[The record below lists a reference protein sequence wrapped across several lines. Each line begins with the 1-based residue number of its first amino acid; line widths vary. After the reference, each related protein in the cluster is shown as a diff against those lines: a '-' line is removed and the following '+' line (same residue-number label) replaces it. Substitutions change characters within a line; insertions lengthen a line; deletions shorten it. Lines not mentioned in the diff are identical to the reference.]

1 MSVVMVMAETVRCS
15 FQVADDKKW
24 WFETVHAEYE
34 RAMLKVLV
42 SNTVLSHSSLV
53 YGMFEIA
60 VVWMYFLTERAHRT
74 TYALPL

>member
-15 FQVADDKKW
+15 FQVADDKW
-24 WFETVHAEYE
+24 WFETVHAGYE

-60 VVWMYFLTERAHRT
+60 VV
-74 TYALPL
+74 